1 MAQASNVNSLVQ
13 FLFISRYASL
23 LLVITSSLNVKL
35 KDPPFC
41 SRQIKRRPSI
51 ALSTCA
57 DNKLHSIFPALE
69 PCNMTEIFN
78 LLNSSFFIIPNM
90 LPLWLTALDYFK
102 EQRYVRIFF
111 YFFSFLLHFL
121 KLSCLQLDESWKL
134 SF

>member
-1 MAQASNVNSLVQ
+1 MAQASNINSLVQ

-23 LLVITSSLNVKL
+23 LLVITASLNVKL

-41 SRQIKRRPSI
+41 SRKIKRRPSI

-102 EQRYVRIFF
+102 EQRYFRIFF
-111 YFFSFLLHFL
+111 YFFSLL
-121 KLSCLQLDESWKL
+121 
-134 SF
+134 

>member
-1 MAQASNVNSLVQ
+1 MAQASNINTWVQ

-23 LLVITSSLNVKL
+23 LLVITASLNVKL

-41 SRQIKRRPSI
+41 SRPIKRRPSI